1 MNEEYFTEQDRK
13 FVNKVA
19 EELIEKAQKLKKL
32 SESDD
37 YYGIWLT
44 SIALDSLIDSLNNF
58 VEEKRKQKSKE
69 EVSR

>member
-1 MNEEYFTEQDRK
+1 MNEEYFTEQDKK

-19 EELIEKAQKLKKL
+19 EELIEKARKLKKF
-32 SESDD
+32 SENND
-37 YYGIWLT
+37 YYGIWLA

-69 EVSR
+69 EVVK